1 MKLLTIALITATLLP
16 LSSQA
21 QYTVDEVKEM
31 VQNASEDQLVVEASR
46 MLQENYYYFSEIVVD
61 KLLTIKPESANYNYR
76 KGFIILG
83 SRQDYLA
90 ALPYLQKAVKDIDN
104 NFDMYSSKEES
115 APTDAYYH
123 MARCY
128 HLNEELDKAVEYY
141 NLFIANSRKKS
152 ELIERAQLGIEQC
165 AIAKDAIDHPKSAV
179 VKNVGKEINTAFPEY
194 APVVSLDGQSLYF
207 TSRRAW
213 EDNSTEEY
221 RDPMFYQYP
230 EDIYVSYIDFD
241 GSWTAPSKL
250 DFCNGQNNEA
260 TIAISSDERR
270 VYVYQDV
277 TGMGDIY
284 FSDFGQNKFN
294 TLEQLQYQYVNTKYW
309 ETHCTVTPDGNNMYF
324 VSERPGGFGG
334 RDIYRIVKMPDG
346 SWSEPQNLGPT
357 INTPYDED
365 SPFLAA
371 DNKTMYFASNGAMS
385 MGGFDIFVTVRDDNN
400 VWSTPINL
408 GYPINKTGDDLFYTT
423 TIDGLK
429 GYLSSFRPE
438 GHGEKDIYEIQNDY
452 MGVKNVVVLKG
463 ALKTIDG
470 SQLSETAMISVKCV
484 SCMDNKEILPRLRD
498 GAFITPLQACKEY
511 EIIFMKNETEEVRR
525 EKFTTSCNKEYE
537 EIYKEAFIGDY
548 RLEGTVADKITGLP
562 LQGATVEFTDP
573 ATGKVLETLTTQSDG
588 SFASSLLKGK
598 KFGESI
604 AYNVKVTKNNYLTV
618 NATVSAKLENEPVI
632 RLSYLLDRID
642 IGTDIGTVINIQPIY
657 FDLDKSDIRA
667 DAQVELDKIVKIM
680 NENPTIEI
688 ELGSHTDCRGSKGY
702 NLKLSDRRA
711 KSSANYIK
719 SRISNPS
726 RIYGKGYGE
735 SKLINDCG
743 CEGAVQSD
751 CTEEQHQANRRTE
764 FRIVKM

>member
-250 DFCNGQNNEA
+250 DFA
-260 TIAISSDERR
+260 TD
-270 VYVYQDV
+270 
-277 TGMGDIY
+277 
-284 FSDFGQNKFN
+284 
-294 TLEQLQYQYVNTKYW
+294 
-309 ETHCTVTPDGNNMYF
+309 
-324 VSERPGGFGG
+324 
-334 RDIYRIVKMPDG
+334 
-346 SWSEPQNLGPT
+346 
-357 INTPYDED
+357 
-365 SPFLAA
+365 
-371 DNKTMYFASNGAMS
+371 KT
-385 MGGFDIFVTVRDDNN
+385 TR
-400 VWSTPINL
+400 
-408 GYPINKTGDDLFYTT
+408 
-423 TIDGLK
+423 
-429 GYLSSFRPE
+429 
-438 GHGEKDIYEIQNDY
+438 Q
-452 MGVKNVVVLKG
+452 
-463 ALKTIDG
+463 
-470 SQLSETAMISVKCV
+470 
-484 SCMDNKEILPRLRD
+484 RLR
-498 GAFITPLQACKEY
+498 L
-511 EIIFMKNETEEVRR
+511 VRM
-525 EKFTTSCNKEYE
+525 
-537 EIYKEAFIGDY
+537 
-548 RLEGTVADKITGLP
+548 
-562 LQGATVEFTDP
+562 
-573 ATGKVLETLTTQSDG
+573 
-588 SFASSLLKGK
+588 
-598 KFGESI
+598 
-604 AYNVKVTKNNYLTV
+604 
-618 NATVSAKLENEPVI
+618 SAVYTCI
-632 RLSYLLDRID
+632 R
-642 IGTDIGTVINIQPIY
+642 
-657 FDLDKSDIRA
+657 
-667 DAQVELDKIVKIM
+667 M
-680 NENPTIEI
+680 
-688 ELGSHTDCRGSKGY
+688 
-702 NLKLSDRRA
+702 
-711 KSSANYIK
+711 
-719 SRISNPS
+719 
-726 RIYGKGYGE
+726 
-735 SKLINDCG
+735 
-743 CEGAVQSD
+743 
-751 CTEEQHQANRRTE
+751 
-764 FRIVKM
+764 